1 MDGIDRWMDGWII
14 PYHLYELNVNF
25 CFCRRFVFRSVWKWT
40 TSDRTTAMD
49 DKFSCPSSSFI
60 SLKMSDDEV
69 TIKTTKD
76 VHTNKWWDGRV
87 CMNASNG
94 PACIWWLA
102 DYGYRAN
109 KYPRH
114 KFLAVG
120 FMGCL
125 PYQRLRRL
133 SELKAI
139 AGVSSHKHPY
149 VQHSI
154 YSYIYI
160 VGKVCLY
167 VRGYI
172 WQRQATGAGA
182 QPNRASTYCRLSIL
196 AWPVW
201 RDHR

>member
-1 MDGIDRWMDGWII
+1 MWILLLPPLCFSVGMKMNNQRPNNGNGRQVFLSVVVVHIFKNVRWWSNHKDNQKTYIRTNDGTDEFVWMPLMGQ
-14 PYHLYELNVNF
+14 LV
-25 CFCRRFVFRSVWKWT
+25 S
-40 TSDRTTAMD
+40 
-49 DKFSCPSSSFI
+49 
-60 SLKMSDDEV
+60 
-69 TIKTTKD
+69 
-76 VHTNKWWDGRV
+76 G
-87 CMNASNG
+87 G
-94 PACIWWLA
+94 WLA

-133 SELKAI
+133 PELKAI

-154 YSYIYI
+154 YSYIYSWE
-160 VGKVCLY
+160 GMFVCSWIHLTTASD
-167 VRGYI
+167 
-172 WQRQATGAGA
+172 WSWSTA
-182 QPNRASTYCRLSIL
+182 QQSFYLLSSVHF

>member
-1 MDGIDRWMDGWII
+1 MDHTIPLIRTECEFLLLPPRPNNGNGRQVFLSVVVVHIFKNVRWWSNHKDNQKTYIRTNDGTD
-14 PYHLYELNVNF
+14 E
-25 CFCRRFVFRSVWKWT
+25 FVWMPLMGQLVS
-40 TSDRTTAMD
+40 
-49 DKFSCPSSSFI
+49 
-60 SLKMSDDEV
+60 
-69 TIKTTKD
+69 
-76 VHTNKWWDGRV
+76 G
-87 CMNASNG
+87 G
-94 PACIWWLA
+94 WLA

-133 SELKAI
+133 PELKAI